1 MNMKNIRTSRTK
13 QMKNLILK
21 LTNFK
26 TSIIWNVSKTQQCLE
41 LHGQIWEESIKILK
55 LMRFL
60 RKIRRQTQIIT
71 LLWQMKINAQHFHG
85 FFWCVE
91 HNNVGVILQIHHCHL
106 EPFEMDRI
114 VQNNQTLQIYMNN
127 VSHFYKQNLR
137 VLLPWQWR
145 RCLTL
150 Y

>member
-1 MNMKNIRTSRTK
+1 MNMKNMRTSRTK

-26 TSIIWNVSKTQQCLE
+26 TSIIWNVLKTQQCLE

-71 LLWQMKINAQHFHG
+71 LLWQMKIMHSIFM

-106 EPFEMDRI
+106 EPFDMDTI

-137 VLLPWQWR
+137 VLWSN
-145 RCLTL
+145 CCHGNEEDV
-150 Y
+150 